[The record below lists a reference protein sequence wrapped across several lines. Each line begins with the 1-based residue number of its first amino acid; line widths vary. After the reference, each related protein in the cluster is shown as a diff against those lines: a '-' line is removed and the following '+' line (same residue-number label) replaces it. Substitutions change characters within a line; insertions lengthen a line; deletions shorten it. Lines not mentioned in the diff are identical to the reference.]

1 MKYNS
6 IGEQL
11 IAKAQELDP
20 NYKPDKFNDMSEALN
35 IILNNTG
42 GSKITKRT
50 LTIPKSELSLGGDLT
65 AAGEHPAYVLSET
78 ARANF
83 VSFINGTSV
92 EECAFVKIIIKTNAE
107 LSEGV
112 CLNLALNLN
121 KSMTDYEMSYIGSNI
136 DIVSLYA
143 NSYYMFVNDTFDKN
157 VAFFQNSESYFDGV
171 YPLMTELEIIEYIF

>member
-1 MKYNS
+1 MQKLINNPLSNIILLLNSEVCFMKYNS

-65 AAGEHPAYVLSET
+65 A
-78 ARANF
+78 
-83 VSFINGTSV
+83 
-92 EECAFVKIIIKTNAE
+92 
-107 LSEGV
+107 
-112 CLNLALNLN
+112 
-121 KSMTDYEMSYIGSNI
+121 
-136 DIVSLYA
+136 
-143 NSYYMFVNDTFDKN
+143 
-157 VAFFQNSESYFDGV
+157 DGKHKF
-171 YPLMTELEIIEYIF
+171 YHYD